1 MAAAFAFYT
10 IYLAIQLSNK
20 KMTSNE
26 HLMKTYAPLD
36 VTFEHGEGAYLWD
49 TNNQKYLD
57 ALCGIAVCGLGHAH
71 PAITKTIS
79 EQAAKLLH
87 TSNLYQID
95 KQQHL
100 ANQLCDISG
109 MDRVFFSNSG
119 AEANEAAIKIARL
132 YGHNHDIA
140 NPSIIVMENSFHGRT
155 MATLS
160 ATGNRKVQA
169 GFEPLVQGFIRAP
182 YNDIEAIKN
191 IADNNN
197 NVVAILVEPV
207 QGEGG
212 VNIPNQDYLNQLRE
226 ICDQQNW
233 LLMLD
238 EIQTGM
244 ARTGEWFAFQ
254 HNGIQPDV
262 MTLAKALGN
271 GVPIGA
277 CLTNKKAGDVFQP
290 GNHGSTFGGNPL
302 MCATASTVID
312 TIKIENL
319 LANTKQMSEYIV
331 NGFKDKLSQ
340 LSSVREIR
348 NLGLMIGIELDSDS
362 LNIECTELVKLALQE
377 KLLINVTAGN
387 VIRLLPPLTLSQQQ
401 ADTIINTVSEL
412 VSRFSK
418 KDAANQAA

>member
-1 MAAAFAFYT
+1 
-10 IYLAIQLSNK
+10 
-20 KMTSNE
+20 MTTNE

-49 TNNQKYLD
+49 TNKQQYLD

-100 ANQLCDISG
+100 ADQLCEVSG
-109 MDRVFFSNSG
+109 MSRVFFSNSG

-132 YGHNHDIA
+132 YGHKNNIDKP
-140 NPSIIVMENSFHGRT
+140 NIIVMENSFHGRT

-169 GFEPLVQGFIRAP
+169 GFEPLVQGFVRAP
-182 YNDIEAIKN
+182 YNNIDAIKN

-197 NVVAILVEPV
+197 DVVAILVEPI

-212 VNIPNQDYLNQLRE
+212 IQIPDQNYLNQLRE

-244 ARTGEWFAFQ
+244 GRTGQWFAFQ
-254 HNGIQPDV
+254 HNKIQPDV
-262 MTLAKALGN
+262 MTIAKALGN

-277 CLTNKKAGDVFQP
+277 CLANKKAGDVFQP

-312 TIKIENL
+312 TIKSENL
-319 LANTKQMSEYIV
+319 QTNASKIGDYILSA
-331 NGFKDKLSQ
+331 FKDKLEQ
-340 LSSVREIR
+340 LDGVLEIR
-348 NLGLMIGIELDSDS
+348 GLGLMIGIELDTDY
-362 LNIECTELVKLALQE
+362 LKQDCTELVKLALEQH
-377 KLLINVTAGN
+377 LLINATAGN
-387 VIRLLPPLTLSQQQ
+387 VIRLLPPLIINQQQ
-401 ADTIINTVSEL
+401 ADTIVNTVSEL
-412 VSRFSK
+412 VIATLQNK
-418 KDAANQAA
+418 AAA

>member
-1 MAAAFAFYT
+1 
-10 IYLAIQLSNK
+10 
-20 KMTSNE
+20 
-26 HLMKTYAPLD
+26 MKTYAPLD

-49 TNNQKYLD
+49 NNGQKYLD

-71 PAITKTIS
+71 PAITKTIT
-79 EQAAKLLH
+79 EQAGKLLH

-95 KQQHL
+95 KQLHL
-100 ANQLCDISG
+100 ADQLCEISG
-109 MDRVFFSNSG
+109 MSRVFFSNSG

-132 YGHNHDIA
+132 FGHNNNIE
-140 NPSIIVMENSFHGRT
+140 NPAIIVMKNSFHGRT

-182 YNDIEAIKN
+182 FNNIDAIRN
-191 IADNNN
+191 IAENNN

-212 VNIPNQDYLNQLRE
+212 INIPDADYLNQLRE

-254 HNGIQPDV
+254 HNKIQPDV

-277 CLTNKKAGDVFQP
+277 CLANEKAGEVFQP

-312 TIKIENL
+312 TIKSENL
-319 LANTKQMSEYIV
+319 LSNVNKMSAYLLDAF
-331 NGFKDKLSQ
+331 NDKLGQ
-340 LSSVREIR
+340 LDGVREIR
-348 NLGLMIGIELDSDS
+348 GMGLMIGIELDSE
-362 LNIECTELVKLALQE
+362 LVKHECSELVKLALQ
-377 KLLINVTAGN
+377 KNLLINVTAGS
-387 VIRLLPPLTLSQQQ
+387 VIRLLPPLIIDQQQ
-401 ADTIINTVSEL
+401 ADTIINTVCEL
-412 VSRFSK
+412 VINSLQSK
-418 KDAANQAA
+418 AAA

>member
-1 MAAAFAFYT
+1 
-10 IYLAIQLSNK
+10 
-20 KMTSNE
+20 MTTNE

-49 TNNQKYLD
+49 TNDQKYLD

-71 PAITKTIS
+71 PAITKTIT
-79 EQAAKLLH
+79 EQAGKLLH

-100 ANQLCDISG
+100 ADQLCEISG
-109 MDRVFFSNSG
+109 MNRVFFSNSG

-132 YGHNHDIA
+132 FGHKNNIE
-140 NPSIIVMENSFHGRT
+140 NPAIIVMKNSFHGRT

-182 YNDIEAIKN
+182 YNNIDAIKN
-191 IADNNN
+191 IAENNN

-212 VNIPNQDYLNQLRE
+212 INIPDADYLNQLRE

-254 HNGIQPDV
+254 HNKIQPDV

-277 CLTNKKAGDVFQP
+277 CLANEKAGEVLQP

-312 TIKIENL
+312 TIKSENL
-319 LANTKQMSEYIV
+319 LDNVNSMSAYLLDA
-331 NGFKDKLSQ
+331 FKNKLAQ
-340 LSSVREIR
+340 LDGVQEIR
-348 NLGLMIGIELDSDS
+348 GLGLMIGIELDADH
-362 LNIECTELVKLALQE
+362 LKHECSELVKLALQ
-377 KLLINVTAGN
+377 KNLLINVTAGS
-387 VIRLLPPLTLSQQQ
+387 VIRLLPPLILDQQQ
-401 ADTIINTVSEL
+401 ADTIVDTVSEL
-412 VSRFSK
+412 VINSLQNK
-418 KDAANQAA
+418 AAA

>member
-1 MAAAFAFYT
+1 
-10 IYLAIQLSNK
+10 
-20 KMTSNE
+20 MTTSE

-49 TNNQKYLD
+49 TEKQKYLD

-100 ANQLCDISG
+100 ADQLCEVSG
-109 MDRVFFSNSG
+109 LSRVFFSNSG

-132 YGHNHDIA
+132 FGRKNNIE
-140 NPSIIVMENSFHGRT
+140 NPNIIVMDNSFHGRT

-182 YNDIEAIKN
+182 YNNIDAIKN
-191 IADNNN
+191 IAENNK

-212 VNIPNQDYLNQLRE
+212 VNIPEQDYLNQLRE
-226 ICDQQNW
+226 ICDQNNW

-254 HNGIQPDV
+254 HNGIKPDV

-277 CLTNKKAGDVFQP
+277 CLANEKAGEVFQP

-312 TIKIENL
+312 VIKSENL
-319 LANTKQMSEYIV
+319 QENASKMGDYILSAFKEKLAEV
-331 NGFKDKLSQ
+331 DG
-340 LSSVREIR
+340 VRNIR
-348 NLGLMIGIELDSDS
+348 GLGLMIGIELEKD
-362 LNIECTELVKLALQE
+362 CPELVKLALE
-377 KLLINVTAGN
+377 KQLLINVTAGN
-387 VIRLLPPLTLSQQQ
+387 VIRLLPPLIINQQQ
-401 ADTIINTVSEL
+401 ADMIVDTVSEL
-412 VSRFSK
+412 VITALQNN
-418 KDAANQAA
+418 AAA